1 MAEMVLADLSGKAV
15 QEPEDRSRGGLK
27 DGPYLWFGHSR
38 GGVKGDVSA
47 TVQEVDDHEEFSA

>member
-1 MAEMVLADLSGKAV
+1 MVMADLSGKAV

-27 DGPYLWFGHSR
+27 DRPHLRFGHNR